1 MQQCIGATRRR
12 ALGCRGF
19 RGTRCYAAGG
29 SPSRRSRRSRVTAE
43 RVTGGNL
50 GQGDPEAVWVLDPH
64 LDQVPGLRHRFPHNR
79 DSGLVGAGVTPNISV
94 RLHTEAVDGQ
104 GTGRLERPTPRDNRS
119 GGTQTVPAPA
129 LFVLIG
135 DGPRTRW
142 LQETIDCHQRGCVLT
157 GRDLVGA
164 KPPPATHHRSGS
176 VGRYVGHMAGSPS
189 TSPGR
194 QGGDH
199 DVMYVGMRK
208 AMRATVVLEGGDHP
222 ALGLDWGEP
231 AEARV
236 LQELERRIVS

>member
-1 MQQCIGATRRR
+1 MLRTLVARHCWLWPAICPALLPGYAPVVPARGWSGGDEQERCRRR
-12 ALGCRGF
+12 VCLSHLAARLRFPQCAWRLRPCGCR
-19 RGTRCYAAGG
+19 C
-29 SPSRRSRRSRVTAE
+29 
-43 RVTGGNL
+43 
-50 GQGDPEAVWVLDPH
+50 H
-64 LDQVPGLRHRFPHNR
+64 
-79 DSGLVGAGVTPNISV
+79 PNISV
-94 RLHTEAVDGQ
+94 RLYTEAVGGQ
-104 GTGRLERPTPRDNRS
+104 GTGRLERLTPRDNRS

-135 DGPRTRW
+135 DSPRTRW

-189 TSPGR
+189 TGPGR

-222 ALGLDWGEP
+222 ALGLDRGEP